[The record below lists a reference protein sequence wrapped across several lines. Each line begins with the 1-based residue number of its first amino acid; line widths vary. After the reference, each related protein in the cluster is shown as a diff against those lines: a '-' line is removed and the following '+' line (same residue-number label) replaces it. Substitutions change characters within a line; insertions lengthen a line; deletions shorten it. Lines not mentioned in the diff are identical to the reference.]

1 MSENLN
7 NNTVTFEEK
16 SHHSHHSHHNNH
28 SHCHHHGRHHH
39 RHHSS
44 HSSRHH
50 HSSGSHRHTYPSS
63 RKNGGFK
70 ALIKKISY
78 KLTPR
83 GISSHNHL
91 KKLANSTK
99 SYKRK
104 KYSIISKRVLFG
116 AVLTIIFS
124 YTFWYINQDT
134 KDMGIK
140 NASYT
145 PSETSQLKIQVMQLE
160 QENLKLRE
168 TIDRYIELY
177 GELEEKEPTDALK
190 TAK

>member
-1 MSENLN
+1 MSENLD

-16 SHHSHHSHHNNH
+16 SHHSHHSHHSDH
-28 SHCHHHGRHHH
+28 SHSHHHSS
-39 RHHSS
+39 HHSS

-50 HSSGSHRHTYPSS
+50 HGSSSHRHTYRSSS

-78 KLTPR
+78 KLSPK
-83 GISSHNHL
+83 GISSHKHL

-99 SYKRK
+99 SDKRK

-116 AVLTIIFS
+116 VVLTIIFS

-134 KDMGIK
+134 EDMDIK
-140 NASYT
+140 TASYT

-160 QENLKLRE
+160 QENAKLQE
-168 TIDRYIELY
+168 TIDRYVELY
-177 GELEEKEPTDALK
+177 GELEEAEPTDAPI